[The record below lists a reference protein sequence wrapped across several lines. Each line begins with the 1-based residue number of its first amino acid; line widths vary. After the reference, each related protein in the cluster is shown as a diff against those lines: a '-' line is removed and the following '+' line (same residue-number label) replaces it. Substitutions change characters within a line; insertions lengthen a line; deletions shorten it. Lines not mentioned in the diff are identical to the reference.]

1 MMVLFVSI
9 FFSLSFLNY
18 VGFEFL
24 LDEMSI
30 NMNILGHVVRDCNI
44 NDRQPNYH
52 RNHALAIRY
61 SHFDWAQITGLT
73 HGLAHIDIG
82 FIFN

>member
-1 MMVLFVSI
+1 MMLLFVSI

-30 NMNILGHVVRDCNI
+30 NMNILGHVVRDC
-44 NDRQPNYH
+44 
-52 RNHALAIRY
+52 AI
-61 SHFDWAQITGLT
+61 STTDNPIITGTILWQSDILILI
-73 HGLAHIDIG
+73 GLK
-82 FIFN
+82 